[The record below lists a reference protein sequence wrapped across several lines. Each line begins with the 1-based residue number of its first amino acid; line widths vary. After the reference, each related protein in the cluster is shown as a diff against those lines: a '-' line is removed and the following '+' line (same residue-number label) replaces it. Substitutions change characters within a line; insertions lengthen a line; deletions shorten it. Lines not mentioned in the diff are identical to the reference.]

1 MQAIGISLDS
11 TAGQMGVEGS
21 LHSMLTSN
29 NSIMVMMKCNM
40 QAINNTISN
49 LSNTISLK
57 KAICEVVVSV
67 VCIVC

>member
-21 LHSMLTSN
+21 HHSMLTSN

-57 KAICEVVVSV
+57 RAICEVD
-67 VCIVC
+67 VCMFV